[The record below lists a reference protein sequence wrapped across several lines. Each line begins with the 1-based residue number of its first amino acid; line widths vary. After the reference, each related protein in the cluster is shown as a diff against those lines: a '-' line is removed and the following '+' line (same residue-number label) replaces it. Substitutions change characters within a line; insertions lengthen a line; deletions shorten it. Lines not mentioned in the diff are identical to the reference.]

1 MSYNMDKDFKNMK
14 EQLEK
19 LTNFSDQDITK
30 IESVSKAVEKAYSE
44 ANKWFEIED
53 AIVVFSDLKNSTKI
67 SIDKQKRTMTKIL
80 EYLNY
85 PFITIHNEFGAD
97 FIDIQGDGGL
107 AIYHKDNAIKALLAS
122 ITIKTYYEKYLCKKL
137 KSNYNI
143 EFITTTGIAQGSLL
157 VKKIG
162 KRDAG
167 KFHVWA
173 GDTIN
178 KSALISKELKSKMDK
193 NSIEQGLY
201 IGITDE
207 IYKLFKNNDLKT
219 YLLMS
224 CNCDTKDNKPQ
235 KLWTTEKLP
244 KYNGKE
250 YHSMKN
256 IWCNHHG
263 QEYLDKVLEI
273 VNNLNGEK

>member
-14 EQLEK
+14 DQLEK
-19 LTNFSDQDITK
+19 LTNFSEQDIIK
-30 IESVSKAVEKAYSE
+30 IKDISKAVKKAYSE
-44 ANKWFEIED
+44 VNTWIEIED

-67 SIDKQKRTMTKIL
+67 SIDKRKRTMTKIL

-85 PFITIHNEFGAD
+85 PFIAIHNEFGAD

-122 ITIKTYYEKYLCKKL
+122 ITIKTYYEKYLYNKL
-137 KSNYNI
+137 KKDYKI
-143 EFITTTGIAQGSLL
+143 DFITTTGIAQGSLL

-162 KRDAG
+162 QRDAG

-193 NSIEQGLY
+193 NSIKQALY
-201 IGITDE
+201 IGITEE
-207 IYKLFKNNDLKT
+207 IYSLFKSNSLKT

-224 CNCDTKDNKPQ
+224 CSCDNEDSKSQ
-235 KLWTTEKLP
+235 ELWKKENLP
-244 KYNGKE
+244 KYNGKK
-250 YHSMKN
+250 YYYMKN
-256 IWCNHHG
+256 VWCNKHG

-273 VNNLNGEK
+273 LNAN